1 MKYAK
6 VSGAVR
12 WSGGTTILSAGVTTA
27 DDDHALVVERPDL
40 WTEDVPRAHLAGPG
54 RNAPPAPVEEPPVE
68 RATRAPGE
76 KRATVRKAQG
86 GSADG

>member
-1 MKYAK
+1 MKYAR
-6 VSGAVR
+6 VSGSVR

-40 WTEDVPRAHLAGPG
+40 WTDEAPAAHLAGPG
-54 RNAPPAPVEEPPVE
+54 RNAPLAQPEPPVE

-76 KRATVRKAQG
+76 RRTTVRKPQSGA
-86 GSADG
+86 ADG